1 MCLISLKVAGPDFGN
16 REGAKNTITDVS
28 AFSPQ
33 LVTCRGQAI
42 CYVEGVDTICSRYR
56 VSKRPDQVSGFF
68 VVPKLWPVRQLNC
81 HRAAPPSLTQSVGTP
96 SGLSALRR

>member
-42 CYVEGVDTICSRYR
+42 WYVEGVDTICSRYR

-68 VVPKLWPVRQLNC
+68 VVPEVQPVLFSSLPLSIGVQGFRRQRD
-81 HRAAPPSLTQSVGTP
+81 HRPAT
-96 SGLSALRR
+96 